1 MHLTDPAAITL
12 CAARPLKGAFLVYSR
27 RDLAKAAL
35 AGLPLASALAKINSV
50 VDGVHLGV
58 QTYSFRDFAGP
69 DVIGEVIK
77 AMTGIGLGECELFNP
92 QTEPGAIEAMQKIFS
107 SFQAGQTPAERKA
120 ASAAMASQMKEID
133 AKRLT
138 IPLDHFK
145 GIAKRFTDAGI
156 RIYGYNG
163 SFGSSDEGNNRTFE
177 IAKALGAKVITWS
190 GTVSVAKQ
198 IAPLVDQHKMIVAV
212 HGHSNVKD
220 PNQFATPES
229 FATVMGLSKYFWV
242 NLDIGHFTAA
252 NYDAVAYIKEHH
264 DRISNIHLKD
274 RKKNQGPNVPWG
286 EGDTPIK
293 PVLQLIKKNKYP
305 IPAYIEYE
313 YHGSESS
320 VAEVKKCFEYA
331 KAALA

>member
-1 MHLTDPAAITL
+1 M
-12 CAARPLKGAFLVYSR
+12 YSR
-27 RDLAKAAL
+27 RDLVKMAL
-35 AGLPLASALAKINSV
+35 AGLPLASAWAKISSV

-58 QTYSFRDFAGP
+58 QTYSFRDFTGP

-77 AMTGIGLGECELFNP
+77 AMTDIGLGECELFGP
-92 QTEPGAIEAMQKIFS
+92 QTEPGAMEAMQKVFS
-107 SFQAGQTPAERKA
+107 SFRAGQTPQQRKE
-120 ASAAMASQMKEID
+120 ASATLEAQMKEID

-138 IPLDHFK
+138 IPLDHFR
-145 GIAKRFTDAGI
+145 GIAKRFQDAGI
-156 RIYGYNG
+156 QIYGYNG
-163 SFGSSDEGNNRTFE
+163 SFGSSEEGNNRTFE
-177 IAKALGAKVITWS
+177 IAKALGAKIITWS
-190 GTVSVAKQ
+190 GTVSVARK
-198 IAPLVDQHKMIVAV
+198 IAPLVDQHKMIVAI
-212 HGHSNVKD
+212 HGHSNTKD

-229 FATVMGLSKYFWV
+229 FATVMALSKYFWV

-264 DRISNIHLKD
+264 DRITNIHLKD

-293 PVLQLIKKNKYP
+293 ACLQLIKKNKYP
-305 IPAYIEYE
+305 IRAYIEYE
-313 YHGSESS
+313 YHGNDSS

>member
-1 MHLTDPAAITL
+1 
-12 CAARPLKGAFLVYSR
+12 LKGAFLVYSR
-27 RDLAKAAL
+27 RDFAKVAL
-35 AGLPLASALAKINSV
+35 AGLPLASAWAKINSV

-58 QTYSFRDFAGP
+58 QTYSFRDFTGP

-77 AMTGIGLGECELFNP
+77 AMTDIGLGECELFSP

-107 SFQAGQTPAERKA
+107 SFRAGQTPAERKT

-133 AKRLT
+133 AKRLS

-145 GIAKRFTDAGI
+145 GIAKRFSGAGI
-156 RIYGYNG
+156 EIYGYNG
-163 SFGSSDEGNNRTFE
+163 SFGASDEANNRTFE

-190 GTVSVAKQ
+190 GTVSVARQ

-252 NYDAVAYIKEHH
+252 NYDAVAYIREHH
-264 DRISNIHLKD
+264 NRISNIHLKD

-313 YHGSESS
+313 YHGNESS